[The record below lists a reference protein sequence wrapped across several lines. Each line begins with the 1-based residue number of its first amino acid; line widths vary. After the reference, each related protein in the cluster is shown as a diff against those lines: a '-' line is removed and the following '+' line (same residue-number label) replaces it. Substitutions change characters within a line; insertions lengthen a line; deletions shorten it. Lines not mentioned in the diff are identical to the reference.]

1 MILPTPEF
9 DPLFADDG
17 ISFRTKMLG
26 YIEQEFSDILGDR
39 RRILNSN
46 AGLDWLAQQISREL
60 SQLRPTAAPFGRV
73 SCGPSSFAHLQFDSV
88 IPIPLGRSPAMCG
101 RIG

>member
-17 ISFRTKMLG
+17 IPFRTKMLG

-39 RRILNSN
+39 RRLLRSES
-46 AGLDWLAQQISREL
+46 GLDWLAQQINSEL
-60 SQLRPTAAPFGRV
+60 YSQPRSNKAA
-73 SCGPSSFAHLQFDSV
+73 
-88 IPIPLGRSPAMCG
+88 
-101 RIG
+101 

>member
-17 ISFRTKMLG
+17 IPFRTKMLG

-39 RRILNSN
+39 RRLLNSHS
-46 AGLDWLAQQISREL
+46 GLDWLAQQISSEL
-60 SQLRPTAAPFGRV
+60 SQFRPVEAA
-73 SCGPSSFAHLQFDSV
+73 
-88 IPIPLGRSPAMCG
+88 
-101 RIG
+101 

>member
-17 ISFRTKMLG
+17 VPFRTKMLR

-39 RRILNSN
+39 RKLLKNCGVERLPEGVASE
-46 AGLDWLAQQISREL
+46 AST
-60 SQLRPTAAPFGRV
+60 LRANEAA
-73 SCGPSSFAHLQFDSV
+73 
-88 IPIPLGRSPAMCG
+88 
-101 RIG
+101 